1 MRPLQ
6 GFLAFCWALLFQIL
20 LSTTKTKE
28 TYKSIVI
35 WSWINSLVTTL
46 LIKLIAQVT
55 KNIRCN
61 KQAVARRCSV
71 KKDVTKNF
79 TQFTGKHLCR
89 SLSEAC
95 NFIKKSLQHR
105 CFHVHFAKF
114 LTHLFYRTPP
124 REFFWKDNFH
134 GNFYVALEKVVWKL
148 ILTSLQLI

>member
-1 MRPLQ
+1 MKLNQFTCNYFTDWANSAGNQEHQMQQTSSRPEV
-6 GFLAFCWALLFQIL
+6 FC
-20 LSTTKTKE
+20 
-28 TYKSIVI
+28 
-35 WSWINSLVTTL
+35 
-46 LIKLIAQVT
+46 
-55 KNIRCN
+55 
-61 KQAVARRCSV
+61 

-105 CFHVHFAKF
+105 CFYVHFAKF

-148 ILTSLQLI
+148 ILTKLTTYLISCQLSDLRTGQKKL